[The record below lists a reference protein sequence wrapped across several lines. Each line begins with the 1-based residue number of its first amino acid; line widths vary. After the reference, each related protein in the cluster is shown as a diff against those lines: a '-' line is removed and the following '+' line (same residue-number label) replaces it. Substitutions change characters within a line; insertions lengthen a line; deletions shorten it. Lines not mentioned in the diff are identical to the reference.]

1 MKEKIKKLEIKLRK
15 NIELNEQSQ
24 AAKKQSNAKSDI
36 RDVIRRRKGE
46 PDKRIS
52 LNVNRGTDLEI
63 ENVKTIS

>member
-24 AAKKQSNAKSDI
+24 STKKQSQTKSDI

-46 PDKRIS
+46 SDKRIS
-52 LNVNRGTDLEI
+52 LNINRGTD
-63 ENVKTIS
+63 

>member
-24 AAKKQSNAKSDI
+24 AKKKQSHTESDV

-52 LNVNRGTDLEI
+52 LNVSRGTD
-63 ENVKTIS
+63 

>member
-24 AAKKQSNAKSDI
+24 DAKKQSHAKSDI

-52 LNVNRGTDLEI
+52 LNVNRGTD
-63 ENVKTIS
+63 

>member
-24 AAKKQSNAKSDI
+24 STKKQSQTKSNI

-46 PDKRIS
+46 SDKRIS
-52 LNVNRGTDLEI
+52 LNINRGTD
-63 ENVKTIS
+63 